1 MSNLAAMLRLPAN
14 LKSTQWQI
22 LAGPILIL
30 LILSMMVLPL
40 PAFILDLLF
49 TFNIALSIMVLL
61 VAMFTQRTLEFAA
74 FPTILL
80 FTTLLR
86 LALNVAST
94 RIILMEGHTGAAAA
108 GKVVEAFGHFLV
120 GGNFAIG
127 IVVFVILVIINFM
140 VITKGAG
147 RIAEVGARFV
157 LDGMPGKQMAIDAD
171 LNAGLIGEDEAKKR
185 RSEVTQEADF
195 YGSMDGA
202 SKFVRGDAI
211 AGILIMVINVV
222 GGLLVGVLQHGMSM
236 GHAAESYTLL
246 TIGDGLVA
254 QIPALVISTA
264 AGVIVTRVSTDQDV
278 GEQMVNQLFSNPSV
292 MLLSAAVL
300 GLLGLV
306 PGMPNLVFLLF
317 TAGLLG
323 LAWWIRGR
331 EQKAPAEAKPVKMA
345 ENNTVVEATW
355 NDVQLEDS
363 LGMEVG
369 YRLIP
374 MVDFQQD
381 GELLGRIRSIRKK
394 FAQEM
399 GFLPPVVHIRDNM
412 DLQPA
417 RYRILMKGVEIGSGD
432 AYPGRWLA
440 INPGTAAGTLPG
452 EATVDPAFGL
462 NAIWIE
468 SALKEQAQIQGYTVV
483 EASTVVA
490 THLNHLISQHAAE
503 LFGRQEAQQLLDRV
517 AQEMPKLT
525 EDLVPGVV
533 TLTTLHKV
541 LQNLLDEKVTIRD
554 MRTILETLAEH
565 APIQS
570 DPHELTA
577 VVRVALGRAITQKWF
592 PGKDEVHVIGLDTP
606 LERLL
611 LQALQGGGGLEPGL
625 ADRLLAQTQEA
636 LSRQEMLGAV
646 VGVQP
651 FGGEGLSGTGP
662 KAGGPLYLYRL
673 LANRPESAL
682 AVTLARQ
689 DAEYPVDAQL
699 KAALTQ
705 PLNALREW
713 AANRPELQ
721 ALCTQYGELAQAGT
735 QRLLPG
741 PTGER
746 NTWTLL
752 PRERVLC
759 IADDEQDAL
768 TQLAAVLAVG
778 SQVLWPD
785 DALHRQLVKA
795 LPSAVSER
803 IQLAKAENITAQPFD
818 AVIFHGDSDQLR
830 ALCEAV
836 AARDGAIVSVQGFA
850 RGESNILLE
859 RLYIE
864 RSLSVNT
871 AAAGGNASLMTIG

>member
-1 MSNLAAMLRLPAN
+1 MANLVAMLRLPGN
-14 LKSTQWQI
+14 LKSTQWQV
-22 LAGPILIL
+22 LAGPVLIL

-40 PAFILDLLF
+40 PAFVLDLLF

-94 RIILMEGHTGAAAA
+94 RIILMEGHTGGAAA

-127 IVVFVILVIINFM
+127 IVVFIILVIINFM

-171 LNAGLIGEDEAKKR
+171 LNAGIIGEDEAKKR
-185 RSEVTQEADF
+185 RAEVTQEADF

-211 AGILIMVINVV
+211 AGILIMVINVI
-222 GGLLVGVLQHGMSM
+222 GGLLVGVLQHGLDL
-236 GHAAESYTLL
+236 GKAAESYTLL

-264 AGVIVTRVSTDQDV
+264 AGVIVTRVSTEQDV
-278 GEQMVNQLFSNPSV
+278 GEQMVGQLFSNPRV
-292 MLLSAAVL
+292 MLLSAGVL

-317 TAGLLG
+317 TAALLG

-331 EQKAPAEAKPVKMA
+331 EMKAPEQPQPVNA
-345 ENNTVVEATW
+345 PESSSQAVEATW
-355 NDVQLEDS
+355 SDVQLEDT

-381 GELLGRIRSIRKK
+381 GELLGRIRSFRKK

-412 DLQPA
+412 DLSPA
-417 RYRILMKGVEIGSGD
+417 QYRILLKGVEIGSGE

-440 INPGTAAGTLPG
+440 INPGTAAGSLPG
-452 EATVDPAFGL
+452 EVTTDPAFGL
-462 NAIWIE
+462 EAIWIE
-468 SALKEQAQIQGYTVV
+468 SALKEQAQIQGFTVV

-490 THLNHLISQHAAE
+490 THLNHLISLHASE

-517 AQEMPKLT
+517 TQEMPKLT

-541 LQNLLDEKVTIRD
+541 LQNLLDEKVPIRD

-565 APIQS
+565 APIQT
-570 DPHELTA
+570 DPGELTS
-577 VVRVALGRAITQKWF
+577 VVRVALGRAITQRWF
-592 PGKDEVHVIGLDTP
+592 PGNDEVQVIGLDTP

-636 LSRQEMLGAV
+636 LARQEMLGAPPV
-646 VGVQP
+646 
-651 FGGEGLSGTGP
+651 
-662 KAGGPLYLYRL
+662 L
-673 LANRPESAL
+673 LVNH
-682 AVTLARQ
+682 
-689 DAEYPVDAQL
+689 
-699 KAALTQ
+699 
-705 PLNALREW
+705 ALR
-713 AANRPELQ
+713 P
-721 ALCTQYGELAQAGT
+721 
-735 QRLLPG
+735 LLS
-741 PTGER
+741 R
-746 NTWTLL
+746 FLRRSL
-752 PRERVLC
+752 P
-759 IADDEQDAL
+759 
-768 TQLAAVLAVG
+768 
-778 SQVLWPD
+778 
-785 DALHRQLVKA
+785 QLVV
-795 LPSAVSER
+795 LSNMELSDNR
-803 IQLAKAENITAQPFD
+803 NIRMTA
-818 AVIFHGDSDQLR
+818 
-830 ALCEAV
+830 
-836 AARDGAIVSVQGFA
+836 
-850 RGESNILLE
+850 
-859 RLYIE
+859 
-864 RSLSVNT
+864 
-871 AAAGGNASLMTIG
+871 TIGGK

>member
-1 MSNLAAMLRLPAN
+1 MANLVAMLRLPGN
-14 LKSTQWQI
+14 LKSTQWQV
-22 LAGPILIL
+22 LAGPVLIL

-40 PAFILDLLF
+40 PAFVLDLLF

-94 RIILMEGHTGAAAA
+94 RIILMEGHTGGAAA

-127 IVVFVILVIINFM
+127 IVVFIILVIINFM

-171 LNAGLIGEDEAKKR
+171 LNAGIIGEDEAKKR
-185 RSEVTQEADF
+185 RAEVTQEADF

-211 AGILIMVINVV
+211 AGILIMVINVI
-222 GGLLVGVLQHGMSM
+222 GGLLVGVLQHGLDL
-236 GHAAESYTLL
+236 GKAAESYTLL

-264 AGVIVTRVSTDQDV
+264 AGVIVTRVSTEQDV
-278 GEQMVNQLFSNPSV
+278 GEQMVGQLFSNPRV
-292 MLLSAAVL
+292 MLLSAGVL

-317 TAGLLG
+317 TAALLG

-331 EQKAPAEAKPVKMA
+331 EMKAPEQTQPVNVPESSSQA
-345 ENNTVVEATW
+345 VEATW
-355 NDVQLEDS
+355 SDVQLEDT

-412 DLQPA
+412 DLSPA
-417 RYRILMKGVEIGSGD
+417 LYRILLKGVEIGSGE

-440 INPGTAAGTLPG
+440 INPGTAAGSLPG
-452 EATVDPAFGL
+452 EVTTDPAFGL
-462 NAIWIE
+462 EAIWIE
-468 SALKEQAQIQGYTVV
+468 SALKEQAQIQGFTVV

-490 THLNHLISQHAAE
+490 THLNHLISLHASE

-517 AQEMPKLT
+517 TQEMPKLT

-541 LQNLLDEKVTIRD
+541 LQNLLDEKVPIRD

-565 APIQS
+565 APIQT
-570 DPHELTA
+570 DPGELTS
-577 VVRVALGRAITQKWF
+577 VVRVALGRAITQRWF
-592 PGKDEVHVIGLDTP
+592 PGNDEVQVIGLDTP

-636 LSRQEMLGAV
+636 LARQEMLGAPPV
-646 VGVQP
+646 
-651 FGGEGLSGTGP
+651 
-662 KAGGPLYLYRL
+662 L
-673 LANRPESAL
+673 LVNH
-682 AVTLARQ
+682 
-689 DAEYPVDAQL
+689 
-699 KAALTQ
+699 
-705 PLNALREW
+705 ALR
-713 AANRPELQ
+713 P
-721 ALCTQYGELAQAGT
+721 
-735 QRLLPG
+735 LLS
-741 PTGER
+741 R
-746 NTWTLL
+746 FLRRSL
-752 PRERVLC
+752 P
-759 IADDEQDAL
+759 
-768 TQLAAVLAVG
+768 
-778 SQVLWPD
+778 
-785 DALHRQLVKA
+785 QLVV
-795 LPSAVSER
+795 LSNMELSDNR
-803 IQLAKAENITAQPFD
+803 NIRMTAT
-818 AVIFHGDSDQLR
+818 I
-830 ALCEAV
+830 
-836 AARDGAIVSVQGFA
+836 
-850 RGESNILLE
+850 RGK
-859 RLYIE
+859 
-864 RSLSVNT
+864 
-871 AAAGGNASLMTIG
+871 